1 MDNNRI
7 CNWDRMVMLKPIA
20 YFVIGV
26 FTGLTIS
33 GLIKQG
39 KPVDRIVIHDNY
51 RLRYN
56 YPSRYPYGYDYY
68 YRPIEYRGGHGQS
81 NTRNDEGR
89 RGGGGRKDTES
100 GETHTNV
107 RQVQD
112 KVKN

>member
-1 MDNNRI
+1 
-7 CNWDRMVMLKPIA
+7 MVMLKPIA

-33 GLIKQG
+33 GLMKQA
-39 KPVDRIVIHDNY
+39 KPVDRIVIHDGY

-56 YPSRYPYGYDYY
+56 YPPYYPYGYDYY
-68 YRPIEYRGGHGQS
+68 YRPVEYRSGGHGQS

-89 RGGGGRKDTES
+89 RGGGGRKDTER

-107 RQVQD
+107 RQVND

>member
-1 MDNNRI
+1 
-7 CNWDRMVMLKPIA
+7 MVMLKPIA

-33 GLIKQG
+33 GLMKQE
-39 KPVDRIVIHDNY
+39 KPVNRIAIHDNY
-51 RLRYN
+51 RQRYN
-56 YPSRYPYGYDYY
+56 YPHRYYYDYY
-68 YRPIEYRGGHGQS
+68 YRPVEYRGGGHGQS

-89 RGGGGRKDTES
+89 RGGGGRKDTER